1 MGLGIHSLPTVFALA
16 AWQRIAQEIDAP
28 PAVKESLEVE
38 VLRLHES
45 AASQRDF
52 VRAVRAV
59 LHGHAWKWPRGRYLL
74 VERLEEEPLD
84 DDYFD
89 ALYHWFTSSA
99 HQLYRRGQIRAA
111 LADGGSYTIRL
122 SVADQLA
129 PCGAEDS
136 QELQPTKEVLERLP
150 PCNHPFCTCNWL
162 LKRDI

>member
-1 MGLGIHSLPTVFALA
+1 MSLGIHGLPAVFALA
-16 AWQRIAQEIDAP
+16 AWQRITQEIDAP
-28 PAVKESLEVE
+28 PAVKASLEKE

-52 VRAVRAV
+52 VRAFRAV
-59 LHGHAWKWPRGRYLL
+59 LHGQVWEWPRGRLL
-74 VERLEEEPLD
+74 LSDRLEAEPLD

-89 ALYHWFTSSA
+89 ALYHWVTSSA

-111 LADGGSYTIRL
+111 LADGGAYTIRL
-122 SVADQLA
+122 SVADQPA
-129 PCGAEDS
+129 PCGAENS

-162 LKRDI
+162 LKRDT